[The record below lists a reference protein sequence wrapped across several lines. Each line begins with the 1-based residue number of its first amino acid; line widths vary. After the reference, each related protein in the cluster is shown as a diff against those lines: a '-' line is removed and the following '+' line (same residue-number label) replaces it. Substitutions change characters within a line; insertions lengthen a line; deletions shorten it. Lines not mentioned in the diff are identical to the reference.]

1 MMLPDGTLYQKQ
13 GSVYVIKN
21 DRENRIKIYRVYPEW
36 ATNVRDE
43 TIIMRPFAALEVF
56 K

>member
-1 MMLPDGTLYQKQ
+1 MILPDGTLYWKQ
-13 GSVYVIKN
+13 GSAYVIKN
-21 DRENRIKIYRVYPEW
+21 DRENRNKILSTYPEW